1 MGLQPK
7 PRPSTATA
15 ALGRHDMCLCVVAV
29 VLDYCAEEERRERKS
44 KEKGVNKNHGET
56 PHTCEAL
63 CNEKLPE
70 VDNRYNGEKGEI
82 LSIRVQVDGQYLS
95 LFRRKDK
102 WHRARRLGGKLSM
115 LHFFQFEEQSSLS
128 FIAPLFSR
136 GKIVLLKSI
145 DRSEAVDTNGDSLIR
160 QKTNLSYLST
170 TRRSSSSFS
179 LFTWNLT
186 TFSPNVHT
194 ITGWRGRI

>member
-1 MGLQPK
+1 MYFCLLTVCRACEADPISALRRGCSQSLGLPPL
-7 PRPSTATA
+7 PRLAGMTCAYVY
-15 ALGRHDMCLCVVAV
+15 VVAV

-63 CNEKLPE
+63 CKAKLPK
-70 VDNRYNGEKGEI
+70 VDNRYYGEKGEI
-82 LSIRVQVDGQYLS
+82 LSIRK
-95 LFRRKDK
+95 RRKDK

-160 QKTNLSYLST
+160 QKPICPICPRHVDPVLLFH
-170 TRRSSSSFS
+170 SS
-179 LFTWNLT
+179 LG
-186 TFSPNVHT
+186 
-194 ITGWRGRI
+194 I

>member
-1 MGLQPK
+1 MCSSGLL
-7 PRPSTATA
+7 R
-15 ALGRHDMCLCVVAV
+15 GRGTQ
-29 VLDYCAEEERRERKS
+29 R
-44 KEKGVNKNHGET
+44 KEKKRKRGEQRNSSYLRSSVQNCKRWT
-56 PHTCEAL
+56 IATI
-63 CNEKLPE
+63 
-70 VDNRYNGEKGEI
+70 GEKGEF
-82 LSIRVQVDGQYLS
+82 LSIRVQVDGQSLS

-102 WHRARRLGGKLSM
+102 WHRARRLGGKSSM
-115 LHFFQFEEQSSLS
+115 LHFFFQFEEQSSLS

-160 QKTNLSYLST
+160 QKTNLSDLST